1 MQILFVLNLIGTI
14 AFAVSG
20 AIIGIQK
27 KMDIFG
33 VAVLGLTTAVGGGIL
48 RDLILNITPP
58 AAFTN
63 PVFAIVAI
71 AVSIITFIRPTRL
84 SVEKM
89 RSVYEKMLLILDS
102 VGLGLFT
109 VVGIQVAKTSS
120 GATNLFMETFVGV
133 LTGVGGG
140 LMRDIFA
147 GETPSI
153 FVKHFYACASIV
165 GAWICVVLWPYFGSD
180 ASMFIGAASIVLL
193 RLLAAHYYWSLP
205 KAK

>member
-27 KMDIFG
+27 MMDIFG

-89 RSVYEKMLLILDS
+89 RSVYEKMLLIMDS

-147 GETPSI
+147 GETPAI
-153 FVKHFYACASIV
+153 FVKYFY
-165 GAWICVVLWPYFGSD
+165 
-180 ASMFIGAASIVLL
+180 
-193 RLLAAHYYWSLP
+193 
-205 KAK
+205 K